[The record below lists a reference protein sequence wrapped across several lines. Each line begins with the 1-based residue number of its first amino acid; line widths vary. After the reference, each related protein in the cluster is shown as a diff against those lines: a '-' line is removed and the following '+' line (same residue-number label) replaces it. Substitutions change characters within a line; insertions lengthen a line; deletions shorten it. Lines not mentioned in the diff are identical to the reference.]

1 MKIVLLNVLHEA
13 YDKRVFQKIAKSL
26 VDAGHDVVS
35 ICPGDNTLPEEAQ
48 GVRFRF
54 IPTAPSKRHRLL
66 SVLRLA
72 KLGRA
77 EKADVYFA
85 PEPESW
91 VAALLIKLTTGGKVV
106 FDMHEHVPTEFAKFF
121 PDFMQEFIAWTTVK
135 CMRLFAHYTDH
146 IILTRQSFQEPWH
159 DHPVP
164 RTVVINTNH
173 LQPTCTNIP
182 EALQKQ
188 FSGRPTLIHQGQF
201 GDVRGSYQL
210 LDAMKIL
217 VKEKPDLRCIVLGD
231 YVFGSEALYKK
242 TIREAGLQDNF
253 VFPGTVPYEDVPHYI
268 AVAQIGLI
276 LFQPGPLNH
285 TLAMPHKLFDYMREA
300 KPVIAPDFALEVH
313 KIVADTDCGYLLD
326 VTDAKTIADAVTALL
341 DDPEEAAQFGE
352 NGRRAVEE
360 TYNWAREE
368 EKLLNAFAKLR
379 GSQPG

>member
-26 VDAGHDVVS
+26 VGAGHEVMS
-35 ICPGDNTLPEEAQ
+35 ICPGDDTLPEESQ
-48 GVRFRF
+48 GVRFRY
-54 IPTAPSKRHRLL
+54 IPAAPSKRRRLL

-77 EKADVYFA
+77 EKGDVYFA

-121 PDFMQEFIAWTTVK
+121 PTFLQGFLAWFTVK
-135 CMRLFAHYTDH
+135 FMRLFAHFTDH
-146 IILTRQSFQEPWH
+146 IILTRKSFQEPWS

-164 RTVVINTNH
+164 RTVVINSNH
-173 LQPTCTNIP
+173 VQPRCTTIP
-182 EALQKQ
+182 EALEEQ
-188 FSGRPTLIHQGQF
+188 FAGRPTLIHQGQF
-201 GDVRGSYQL
+201 SEVRGSYQL

-217 VKEKPDLRCIVLGD
+217 VKEKPDLRCIILGEYVLG
-231 YVFGSEALYKK
+231 SETLYKK
-242 TIREAGLQDNF
+242 TIRDAGLEENF
-253 VFPGTVPYEDVPHYI
+253 VFPGTVPYDEVPQYI

-276 LFQPGPLNH
+276 LFQPGPVNH

-313 KIVADTDCGYLLD
+313 QIVAETDCGYLLD
-326 VTDAKTIADAVTALL
+326 VTNAKTIADAITALL
-341 DDPEEAAQFGE
+341 DNPEEAARFGE

-368 EKLLNAFAKLR
+368 EKLLKAFEKLR
-379 GSQPG
+379 PC